1 MAIQSYKVYY
11 GKQSVGLTEL
21 TNVQSINFTVG
32 RRNILDQYNASTAT
46 VVMRYPTG
54 YASPIAAL
62 IPGTPIQIKNAATGY
77 RIFFGTINDA
87 QVNYGMPYSG
97 GVGNADYLTLT
108 VVGGLAEW
116 GRRSTTSQ
124 AYVANT
130 AGGQLYDVYTTT
142 GLQAEYFSNSPT
154 GDPLVSATTVSTN
167 YGDYINELAITR
179 NSRIDDIRTTSGSVF
194 SIDTPTP
201 AIIDPYLTWFLD
213 VAMSD
218 TLNNTTNQVY
228 DKIEFA
234 SLSENYYTQV
244 IVRPEAVATQTT
256 QTGLAPYRTYS
267 VNTLSASTTD
277 ALGYAEMLLNLFSS
291 PAVQITSI
299 SCLANAQNTY
309 QLDRLNLPG
318 YSAIDLVGSTLT
330 IGFRGAT
337 YTAIIEGYTFSATPN
352 EARYTYHLSTTN
364 YGAFLSLG
372 NTITGRLDYGRLGY

>member
-97 GVGNADYLTLT
+97 GVGNADYMTLSI
-108 VVGGLAEW
+108 VGAMAEW
-116 GRRSTTSQ
+116 GRRNTTAQ
-124 AYVANT
+124 AYAANSVVAQLTDVDIATNLVAEWYGNA
-130 AGGQLYDVYTTT
+130 AGGYP
-142 GLQAEYFSNSPT
+142 N
-154 GDPLVSATTVSTN
+154 VSATTVSTN
-167 YGDYINELAITR
+167 YGDYLNELAVTR
-179 NSRIDDIRTTSGSVF
+179 NSRINDVTDYSGASV
-194 SIDTPTP
+194 DYPRVV
-201 AIIDPYLTWFLD
+201 IIDPYLTWFLD

-228 DKIEFA
+228 DKIEFS

-256 QTGLAPYRTYS
+256 QTGSAPYRTYS

-277 ALGYAEMLLNLFSS
+277 ALGYAEMLLNLFSD

-299 SCLANAQNTY
+299 SCLANAQNVY

-318 YSAIDLVGSTLT
+318 YSAIDLIGSTLT

-337 YTAIIEGYTFSATPN
+337 YTAIIEGYTFSATPG
-352 EARYTYHLSTTN
+352 EARYTYYLSTTN
-364 YGAFLSLG
+364 YGAFLELG